1 MDERDN
7 ARLGQLLVELARG
20 NCAVLTEIAQLVERV
35 LRAIGNEYFRN
46 KADVEDTIQS
56 LYVLLYHKA
65 SRFRQNTNAS
75 AWVIKLY
82 INLIKSYLRR
92 YKRDAKC
99 TVELEAVDHLFAETD
114 ERHIENHLFMKEML
128 SKLSAYE
135 YELVQLHF
143 WGGCSIREVAKILHK
158 SKGSV
163 ENDLKK
169 LKEKMERV

>member
-20 NCAVLTEIAQLVERV
+20 NCAVLTEIAQLVERI
-35 LRAIGNEYFRN
+35 LRAIGNAYFRN

-99 TVELEAVDHLFAETD
+99 MVEPEAVDHLFAETD

-143 WGGCSIREVAKILHK
+143 WGRYSIREVAKILHK

-169 LKEKMERV
+169 LKERMERV